1 VDKLVGFLRA
11 KRWARRTL
19 TGVSAL
25 LIVVAVILLGYPF
38 YTNFLHNQ
46 LQSKLRHQLAS
57 PQLKNAYKNHQLHE
71 GDSLTRLR
79 IPSLG
84 VDVVVVEGIS
94 ADALRAGAGHYPGYP
109 LPCDLGNVPIAGH
122 RTTYGKPFANV
133 DQLNVGDQIIL
144 DTPVG
149 SCTYQVDA
157 KPFVVDPN
165 DVGVIRTPPAPAA
178 PAGADHILT
187 LTTCTPKGSASHRLV
202 VQATMLNQKSA

>member
-1 VDKLVGFLRA
+1 VDKVIGFLKA
-11 KRWARRTL
+11 KRWARRAL
-19 TGVSAL
+19 TGASAL
-25 LIVVAVILLGYPF
+25 LIVVAVVLLGYPF

-57 PQLKNAYKNHQLHE
+57 PALKNAYVNHQLHE

-109 LPCDLGNVPIAGH
+109 LPCDIGNVPIAGH
-122 RTTYGKPFANV
+122 RTTYGKPFSNI
-133 DQLNVGDQIIL
+133 DQLKVGDQIIL
-144 DTPVG
+144 TTPIG

-157 KPFVVDPN
+157 KPFVVLPD
-165 DVGVIRTPPAPAA
+165 DIAVIKTPPVPAP
-178 PAGADHILT
+178 PPGDDHLLT
-187 LTTCTPKGSASHRLV
+187 LTTCTPKGSASHRLI
-202 VQATMLNQKSA
+202 VQATMISQSSA